1 MAHAAVNGLTPP
13 RHRMETG
20 LLRRFFSTK
29 TEKNA
34 RITVTSWLPIRGRK
48 LLVADLQ
55 AQGTSGIPNAMVTI
69 SPFLNTLIGR
79 EWIIWRLMP

>member
-1 MAHAAVNGLTPP
+1 MAHAAVNGVTPP

-20 LLRRFFSTK
+20 LLQRFLPT
-29 TEKNA
+29 TAEKSA
-34 RITVTSWLPIRGRK
+34 HITATSRLPKCGRT
-48 LLVADLQ
+48 LLVADQ
-55 AQGTSGIPNAMVTI
+55 PAQGTSGIPNAMVTI

>member
-1 MAHAAVNGLTPP
+1 MARAAVNGVAPP

-20 LLRRFFSTK
+20 LLQRFSS
-29 TEKNA
+29 KNA
-34 RITVTSWLPIRGRK
+34 EKSARISAASWLPICGRK
-48 LLVADLQ
+48 LPVAELP

-69 SPFLNTLIGR
+69 SPFWNTLIGR